1 MEKEIGRLKK
11 IERGVTIVFAVVFVA
26 LASVSII

>member
-1 MEKEIGRLKK
+1 MEKEINRLKK
-11 IERGVTIVFAVVFVA
+11 IEHGVTVALAVVFVA

>member
-1 MEKEIGRLKK
+1 MEKEFKRLKK
-11 IERGVTIVFAVVFVA
+11 IEYGVTIVLAVVFVA